1 MFVPDWLLCDW
12 SFSLCPICNIVTGAW
27 ILEAPTSSTPS
38 PSWTHLLQMVKSRE
52 GRCSQGGHTVKRQTV
67 PSELQ
72 SRDFRLNSWQR
83 RAFIQ
88 RFCLTGVWSCS
99 QQVFLVSAWNLS
111 GRAVWGAVRA
121 LWYLSRSSDLLWLSP
136 GLQPFPHPGMG
147 VHRLQSVTAE
157 GRGTGVSFQNLSA
170 LASVVTVLF
179 FPFLVLNFEVFGWCV
194 LPCMKVLKIRHC
206 LKLIL

>member
-1 MFVPDWLLCDW
+1 MFAPDWLLCDW
-12 SFSLCPICNIVTGAW
+12 SFGLCPICNIVTGAW

-52 GRCSQGGHTVKRQTV
+52 GRCSQGGHTVKRRTV

-72 SRDFRLNSWQR
+72 PRDFGLKSWQR

-111 GRAVWGAVRA
+111 GRVVWGAVRA

-136 GLQPFPHPGMG
+136 GC
-147 VHRLQSVTAE
+147 HRDFS
-157 GRGTGVSFQNLSA
+157 
-170 LASVVTVLF
+170 
-179 FPFLVLNFEVFGWCV
+179 PFL
-194 LPCMKVLKIRHC
+194 
-206 LKLIL
+206 ILAWNA